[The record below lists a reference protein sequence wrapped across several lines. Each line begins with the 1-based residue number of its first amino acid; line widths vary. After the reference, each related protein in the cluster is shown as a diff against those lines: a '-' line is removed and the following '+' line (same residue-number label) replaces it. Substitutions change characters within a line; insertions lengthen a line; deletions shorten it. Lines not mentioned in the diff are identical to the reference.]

1 MLLATADAVPVA
13 PTPVEVRAA
22 AEVERRMGPR
32 AGAHVEFARLRVRG
46 RVLRIALVVRDGDQ
60 RPWGVRGTEA
70 RWRASLGAA
79 DLLRRL
85 RAAGSRTTSV
95 RLDAAGWGVGVV
107 LGEGGRAVG
116 DAPVLPSTAIRA
128 EVRRRAAARGL
139 VVRRLQPVPLDGGA
153 LRLVVRLRE
162 RQLLDA
168 AAHDWSG
175 LVPDAEYGGYPSSLV
190 EVQAPDGAAV
200 FYSASEAGGGAGGT
214 AFGGDTWRRAVPV
227 GPRRVP
233 AGETDVRVTL
243 FLPSSSGV
251 GGRTYR
257 ARIDCA
263 NTPTRVAERRCDRL
277 VRDRWAL
284 LVPQPT
290 GAACDGGELGGSVRV
305 VGTFAGRPVD
315 RRYDGCYG
323 GTVQRWAAA
332 LGVA

>member
-1 MLLATADAVPVA
+1 
-13 PTPVEVRAA
+13 
-22 AEVERRMGPR
+22 MGPR
-32 AGAHVEFARLRVRG
+32 AGAHVEFARLRVR
-46 RVLRIALVVRDGDQ
+46 RSVTLRIALVVRDGDQ

-107 LGEGGRAVG
+107 ARRRWSRGRRPARPAV
-116 DAPVLPSTAIRA
+116 DAPSA
-128 EVRRRAAARGL
+128 RRCGAGPRRRGL
-139 VVRRLQPVPLDGGA
+139 VVRRLQAVPLDGGA

-168 AAHDWSG
+168 AARDWAG

-200 FYSASEAGGGAGGT
+200 FYSASEASGGAGGT
-214 AFGGDTWRRAVPV
+214 AFGGDTWRRGVPV

-243 FLPSSSGV
+243 FLPSASGV

-263 NTPTRVAERRCDRL
+263 DTPTRVAERRCDRL

-290 GAACDGGELGGSVRV
+290 GAACDGGEHGGSVR
-305 VGTFAGRPVD
+305 GRRAPSPGD
-315 RRYDGCYG
+315 PSMRRYDGCYG